1 MYVIVLFVVI
11 ACMLVPTAT
20 IYTWLRLQEKADRRS
35 PLSDA
40 LLRQPGETLTR
51 KLRDTSFDLCALVF
65 MSTVV
70 PSIACICLLSAW
82 VDPAKVRADLL
93 FWTISMFIL
102 GGVVWSVRHALKIM
116 DELRAIKA
124 GLEGELATAQ
134 LLSPLLAE
142 GWKLFHDIPGKRGN
156 IDHVM
161 VGPNGI
167 FAIESK
173 YRSKRRSQK
182 GKESALVEYDG
193 KRLRFASGAYET
205 LALEQA
211 QATGG
216 ELAQALRGRLGH
228 DVQVTPVVSLP
239 GWFVRYTSR
248 PDQKSVGVVNPKSH
262 GWFRQRPLSVT
273 PELQVRVCAALSE
286 MSVRG

>member
-1 MYVIVLFVVI
+1 MYLIILFVVI
-11 ACMLVPTAT
+11 ASMLVPAAT
-20 IYTWLRLQEKADRRS
+20 IYTWLRLQEKADRRT
-35 PLSDA
+35 PLADA
-40 LLRQPGETLTR
+40 LLRQPGETLTC
-51 KLRDTSFDLCALVF
+51 KLRDTSFDLCALIF
-65 MSTVV
+65 TSTVV

-82 VDPAKVRADLL
+82 VDPAKVRGDLL
-93 FWTISMFIL
+93 FWIMSIFIL
-102 GGVVWSVRHALKIM
+102 GSVVWSVMRALKVM
-116 DELRAIKA
+116 NDLRVIKA

-134 LLSPLLAE
+134 LLSPMLAE

-182 GKESALVEYDG
+182 GKESAMVEYDG
-193 KRLRFASGAYET
+193 KRLRFASGTYET
-205 LALEQA
+205 LPLEQA
-211 QATGG
+211 QATGS
-216 ELAQALRGRLGH
+216 ELAQALRGKLGH

-239 GWFVRYTSR
+239 GWFVRYTAR
-248 PDQKSVGVVNPKSH
+248 PDPKAVGVVNPKSH

-286 MSVRG
+286 MSVRD